1 MPVGTSEAAENR
13 VHEATIATNILESIS
28 RRMASFDQ
36 PVFARS
42 VHVRIGEF
50 RNVDFE
56 SLRFAFDS
64 LKDLNP
70 ACAGCVFVPELV
82 AAIALCRKQQHK
94 YHPDPASAYRCSECD
109 GGIGILLA
117 GEELAITDIELE
129 VGTGSEEFEHARV
142 G

>member
-1 MPVGTSEAAENR
+1 M
-13 VHEATIATNILESIS
+13 HEATIATNILESIS
-28 RRMASFDQ
+28 RRITSFDQ

-50 RNVDFE
+50 RNVDVE

-64 LKDLNP
+64 LKDLYP
-70 ACAGCVFVPELV
+70 ACAGCVFVPELT

-94 YHPDPASAYRCSECD
+94 YHPKPANAYRCSQCD
-109 GGIGILLA
+109 GGIGTLLA
-117 GEELAITDIELE
+117 GEDLAITNIELE
-129 VGTGSEEFEHARV
+129 VETGSEEFAHARV